1 MDCLPEWVDLLDQGE
16 AAACLP
22 YQNIINPAVVEGFTT
37 ALGVP
42 MQPADDFYGY
52 ASPDPFGSPPICNAT
67 PVVED
72 CKYSTKATR
81 TMPDGT
87 HYPVLTD
94 GECTKASRL
103 PPTPA
108 LLFSASSGHHRHV
121 PPSPPPPPPALRRTR
136 PPSGS
141 IAASHVP
148 RPSR

>member
-81 TMPDGT
+81 TMPLRKDFVS
-87 HYPVLTD
+87 PCTD
-94 GECTKASRL
+94 SAVPQLASDQ
-103 PPTPA
+103 A
-108 LLFSASSGHHRHV
+108 CAHV
-121 PPSPPPPPPALRRTR
+121 
-136 PPSGS
+136 
-141 IAASHVP
+141 
-148 RPSR
+148 